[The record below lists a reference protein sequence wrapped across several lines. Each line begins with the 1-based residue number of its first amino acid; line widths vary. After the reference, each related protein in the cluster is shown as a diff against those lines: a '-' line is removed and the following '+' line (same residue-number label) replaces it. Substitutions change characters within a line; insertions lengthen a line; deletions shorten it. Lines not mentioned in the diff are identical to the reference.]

1 MKNILQLRTYPNLSS
16 YIRSY
21 NMLMALQ
28 ALYLPTNHF
37 IIHVCKQITKES
49 SKVPKIAVGVLLGI
63 MIFGMFIVGYDQGHL
78 FSLAQGDQAFD
89 TMWMHEFYHDMGHSA
104 GFPCH

>member
-1 MKNILQLRTYPNLSS
+1 MSIS
-16 YIRSY
+16 
-21 NMLMALQ
+21 
-28 ALYLPTNHF
+28 
-37 IIHVCKQITKES
+37 KQITKEI
-49 SKVPKIAVGVLLGI
+49 SKVPKISVGVLLGI

-89 TMWMHEFYHDMGHSA
+89 TMWMHEFYHDMRHSA